1 MIILFEPSF
10 RDSYYNAP
18 ESDIALR
25 YYKLKELGTQNISEL
40 KSRPEMM
47 AEAGFIQGTS
57 PTLGYYNYSAIKDS
71 EKLQITLNPP
81 GSDYSVE
88 KYNTVMFIYEDLVSE
103 TSGVGFVIILER
115 EENKEPEILRR
126 ALNYIDIYGFDPKCK
141 VTYERTLDTERLEGP
156 GQGRWQGM
164 WSKRDKDAFITLE
177 SWKAWNQIYRSKD
190 ELDHLDTAWI
200 NEYGL
205 KQY

>member
-10 RDSYYNAP
+10 RESYYEAP
-18 ESDIALR
+18 ESDISLR
-25 YYKLKELGTQNISEL
+25 YYKLKELGSQNIREL
-40 KSRPEMM
+40 TSRPELM
-47 AEAGFIQGTS
+47 AEAGFLQRTS
-57 PTLGYYNYSAIKDS
+57 PTLGYYSYSAIKDS
-71 EKLQITLNPP
+71 EKLQITLSPP
-81 GSDYSVE
+81 DSDVSVQL
-88 KYNTVMFIYEDLVSE
+88 YDTVIFIYEDLVSGS
-103 TSGVGFVIILER
+103 TGVGFVVILEKSGD
-115 EENKEPEILRR
+115 NPETLRR

-156 GQGRWQGM
+156 GQGTWQGM
-164 WSKRDKDAFITLE
+164 WSKGDKDAFITLE

>member
-10 RDSYYNAP
+10 RESYYEAP
-18 ESDIALR
+18 ESDISLR
-25 YYKLKELGTQNISEL
+25 YYKLKELGSQNIREL
-40 KSRPEMM
+40 TSRPELM
-47 AEAGFIQGTS
+47 AEAGFLQRTS
-57 PTLGYYNYSAIKDS
+57 PTLGYYSYSAIKDS
-71 EKLQITLNPP
+71 EKLQITLSPP
-81 GSDYSVE
+81 DSDVSVQL
-88 KYNTVMFIYEDLVSE
+88 YDTVIFIYEDLVSGS
-103 TSGVGFVIILER
+103 TGVGFVVILEKSGD
-115 EENKEPEILRR
+115 NPETLRR

-156 GQGRWQGM
+156 GQGSWQGM
-164 WSKRDKDAFITLE
+164 WSKGDNDAFITLE

>member
-10 RDSYYNAP
+10 RESYYEAP
-18 ESDIALR
+18 ESDISLR
-25 YYKLKELGTQNISEL
+25 YYKLKELGSQNIREIT
-40 KSRPEMM
+40 SRPELM
-47 AEAGFIQGTS
+47 AEAGFLQRTS
-57 PTLGYYNYSAIKDS
+57 PTLGYYSYSAIKDS
-71 EKLQITLNPP
+71 EKLQITLSPP
-81 GSDYSVE
+81 DSDVSVQL
-88 KYNTVMFIYEDLVSE
+88 YDTVIFIYEDLVSGS
-103 TSGVGFVIILER
+103 TGVGFVVILEKSGD
-115 EENKEPEILRR
+115 NPETLRR
-126 ALNYIDIYGFDPKCK
+126 ALNYIDIYGFEPKCK

-156 GQGRWQGM
+156 GQGVWQGM
-164 WSKRDKDAFITLE
+164 WSKGDKDAFITLE